1 MPKRLPDDID
11 EQVLSHVRNLPDGIR
26 VAGLYHLLGYQISR
40 RSLQRRLSEL
50 VAAGKLTSEKRGRS
64 TRYFVPRPAG
74 QRRKED
80 GSIQLAR
87 VVGDALPEWADDVQM
102 ENSIPLS
109 PSGAEVRRGV
119 RKPETERTPIGYQRE
134 FLDEYR
140 PNESRYLT
148 PETLAHLARIG
159 RTPESERPAGTY
171 ARHMLDRLLVDLS
184 WASSRLEGNTYS
196 LLDTKE
202 LIEHGQAAEGKDA
215 AETQM
220 ILNHKAAIE
229 FVVESAGE
237 LAFNKQMILN
247 LHALLSDN
255 LLPDPGASGRLRRIG
270 VGINDSV
277 YHPLEVP
284 QLIEECFQQIV
295 DTAAAIREPF
305 EQAFFAMVHLPYL
318 QPFEDV
324 NKRVSRLGA
333 NIPLVRHN
341 LCPLSFVDVS
351 ERAYIAG
358 LLGIYELNRVE
369 LLRDVFVWAYE
380 RSCQRYVAISQSLGQ
395 PDRFRLRFRNEL
407 TEVVSNIVRN
417 LARPTVET
425 VTAAAVDRVPPE
437 HLDDF
442 VRMAVRELDNLHE
455 GNYARFRLRPSEYQ
469 AWRESLQRA

>member
-1 MPKRLPDDID
+1 MPKKLPDKID
-11 EQVLSHVRNLPDGIR
+11 DK
-26 VAGLYHLLGYQISR
+26 LLGHIKDADTGIGIDALNRLLGGEVSR
-40 RSLQRRLSEL
+40 RSLQRHLSQL
-50 VAAGKLTSEKRGRS
+50 VAMDLLISEGKGRA
-64 TRYFVPRPAG
+64 TRYLLRPSATEVK
-74 QRRKED
+74 KEEE
-80 GSIQLAR
+80 SFA
-87 VVGDALPEWADDVQM
+87 V
-102 ENSIPLS
+102 S
-109 PSGAEVRRGV
+109 PSGLAVQRAVSR
-119 RKPETERTPIGYQRE
+119 PLSERTPVGYNRE
-134 FLDEYR
+134 FLHKYR

-148 PETLAHLARIG
+148 PETIAHLNRIG
-159 RTPESERPAGTY
+159 RTPDAERPAGTY
-171 ARHMLDRLLVDLS
+171 ARHILDRLLVDLS

-196 LLDTKE
+196 LLDTKR
-202 LIEHGQAAEGKDA
+202 LIELGQAAAGKDA

-229 FVVESAGE
+229 FLVESGDE
-237 LAFNKQMILN
+237 VGFNRQTILN

-284 QLIEECFQQIV
+284 QLVEESFQQVV

-324 NKRVSRLGA
+324 NKRVSRLAA
-333 NIPLVRHN
+333 NIPLVRSN

-351 ERAYIAG
+351 QRAYIEG
-358 LLGIYELNRVE
+358 LLGVYELNRVE
-369 LLRDVFVWAYE
+369 LLVDVFVWAYE
-380 RSCQRYVAISQSLGQ
+380 RSCQRYVAIRQSLGE

-407 TEVVSNIVRN
+407 TEVVSRIVRS
-417 LARPTVET
+417 LALPTVQE
-425 VTAAAVDRVPPE
+425 VTAAAADNVPPE

-442 VRMAVRELDNLHE
+442 VRMAVRELENLHE

-469 AWRESLQRA
+469 AWHTNVRGT

>member
-1 MPKRLPDDID
+1 VPRKVPTKID
-11 EQVLSHVRNLPDGIR
+11 EQVLAHIRSSPGGMGID
-26 VAGLYHLLGYQISR
+26 ALSKLLSDQISR

-50 VAAGKLTSEKRGRS
+50 VATRRLISEKKGRS
-64 TRYFVPRPAG
+64 TRYLLPASAG
-74 QRRKED
+74 EVKTKE
-80 GSIQLAR
+80 SPVA
-87 VVGDALPEWADDVQM
+87 
-102 ENSIPLS
+102 LS
-109 PSGAEVRRGV
+109 PSGVEVSRQVWRPLAERIPV
-119 RKPETERTPIGYQRE
+119 GYNRE
-134 FLDEYR
+134 FLDKYR
-140 PNESRYLT
+140 PNQSSYLT
-148 PETLAHLARIG
+148 PETIALLNRIG
-159 RTPESERPAGTY
+159 RTLDSDKPAGTY
-171 ARHMLDRLLVDLS
+171 ARHILDRLLVDLS
-184 WASSRLEGNTYS
+184 WASSQLEGNTYS
-196 LLDTKE
+196 LLDTKR

-229 FVVESAGE
+229 FLVDSAGD
-237 LAFNKQMILN
+237 LAFNRQTILN

-284 QLIEECFQQIV
+284 QLIEECFQQVV

-358 LLGIYELNRVE
+358 LLGVYELNRVE

-417 LARPTVET
+417 LSRPTVEI
-425 VTAAAVDRVPPE
+425 VTSAAVDRVPAE

-469 AWRESLQRA
+469 AWRESLQRV